1 MSDSEIVFQ
10 EDLDEPQIH
19 VAEDG
24 FSRVY
29 RLGVTKGL
37 LNKKLTQEILE
48 YKDRFNIPGFRKG
61 KAPLSVILN
70 RVPEK
75 EKEEFLQRYVRE
87 QIQEHLHD
95 SDKIVIGTPEIDTD
109 YANETNMVAKISVSY
124 EVSPEV
130 RDLDYD
136 KYSILKFVPEDRE
149 KLLEKI
155 RQDFLAANPE
165 KVSQDKDYKSEIGD
179 YLMVDM
185 TIEAPGTSAD
195 GYIDKDR
202 EVLVEESSSIYDV
215 KFNSIGLVKDEE
227 FTIESELPSFYDG
240 FEEAG
245 KPCKFNFKIA
255 EVLKSN
261 IIDEP
266 TMEMAKKFG
275 FQSVEEL
282 DVELLNR
289 KLQQFESISAHLM
302 TDQFVL
308 KMEKELDFDVPKK
321 VLNSTMENLWFEEY
335 KDDTKSETTNPEE
348 DDEKNEK
355 VAKDIEDGET
365 EDGLS
370 EQNDEDSSNNDTNE
384 APKRVDWDTID
395 AEKVTEIRNL
405 ALNQVR
411 YMVLLKNIAKK
422 EDIKA
427 TREEIV
433 DEWAVMLAR
442 YNQSPHIN
450 MEELR
455 SRIKYEDIPDYFA
468 LSSQNK
474 IVSYKVEQ
482 FIIGK
487 VGTTERKVSFEKLM
501 EIRQMERDKLIAFM
515 ESDHTDLESEPEKD

>member
-75 EKEEFLQRYVRE
+75 DKEEFLQRYVSE

-109 YANETNMVAKISVSY
+109 YANETDMVAKISVSY

-130 RDLDYD
+130 QDLDYD
-136 KYSILKFVPEDRE
+136 KFSILKFVPEDRE

-155 RQDFLAANPE
+155 RQDFLTANPE
-165 KVSQDKDYKSEIGD
+165 KVVQDRDYKSEIGD
-179 YLMVDM
+179 YLLVDM

-195 GYIDKDR
+195 GYIDKTR
-202 EVLVEESSSIYDV
+202 EVLVEEGSSIYDV
-215 KFNSIGLVKDEE
+215 EFNSIGLVKDEE
-227 FTIESELPSFYDG
+227 FTMESVLPSFYDG

-245 KPCKFNFKIA
+245 KPCKFHFKIA
-255 EVLKSN
+255 EVLKYN

-266 TMEMAKKFG
+266 TLEMAEKFG

-308 KMEKELDFDVPKK
+308 TMEKELDFDVPKK
-321 VLNSTMENLWFEEY
+321 VLNSTMENLWFEENEDY
-335 KDDTKSETTNPEE
+335 ANSETTNPEE

-355 VAKDIEDGET
+355 VARDIENGET

-370 EQNDEDSSNNDTNE
+370 ELNDEDSSNNDTNE
-384 APKRVDWDTID
+384 ALKRVDWDTID

-411 YMVLLKNIAKK
+411 YMILLKNIAKK

-442 YNQSPHIN
+442 YNQSPHVN

-468 LSSQNK
+468 LSSQNR
-474 IVSYKVEQ
+474 IISYKVEQ
-482 FIIGK
+482 FIMGK

-515 ESDHTDLESEPEKD
+515 ESDHTDQESEPEKD

>member
-109 YANETNMVAKISVSY
+109 YANETDMVAKISISY

-130 RDLDYD
+130 QDLDYD

-165 KVSQDKDYKSEIGD
+165 KVPQDKDYKSKIGD

-195 GYIDKDR
+195 GYIEKAR
-202 EVLVEESSSIYDV
+202 EVLVEENSSIYDV
-215 KFNSIGLVKDEE
+215 KFNSIGLVMNEE
-227 FTIESELPSFYDG
+227 LTIESELPSFYDG

-245 KPCKFNFKIA
+245 KPCKFHFKIA

-266 TMEMAKKFG
+266 TLEMAKKFG

-308 KMEKELDFDVPKK
+308 KMEMELDFDVPKK
-321 VLNSTMENLWFEEY
+321 VLNSTMENIWFEEN
-335 KDDTKSETTNPEE
+335 KDDSKSETANPEK
-348 DDEKNEK
+348 DNEKN
-355 VAKDIEDGET
+355 AKDVDDIENVET
-365 EDGLS
+365 EEVLS
-370 EQNDEDSSNNDTNE
+370 EQNDEVSSNNGTSED
-384 APKRVDWDTID
+384 PKRVDWDTID
-395 AEKVTEIRNL
+395 AKKVTEIRNI

-411 YMVLLKNIAKK
+411 YMILLKNIAKK

-433 DEWAVMLAR
+433 DEWAVLLAR
-442 YNQSPHIN
+442 YNQSPHMN

-482 FIIGK
+482 FIMGK
-487 VGTTERKVSFEKLM
+487 VGTTEMKVSFEKLM
-501 EIRQMERDKLIAFM
+501 EIRQMERDKLIALM
-515 ESDHTDLESEPEKD
+515 ESDLTDQESEPEKD

>member
-10 EDLDEPQIH
+10 EDLDEPQTH

-29 RLGVTKGL
+29 QLGVTKSL

-48 YKDRFNIPGFRKG
+48 YKDRVNIPGFRKG

-75 EKEEFLQRYVRE
+75 EKEEFLQRYVSE
-87 QIQEHLHD
+87 QIHEHLYD
-95 SDKIVIGTPEIDTD
+95 SGKIVIGTPEIDTD
-109 YANETNMVAKISVSY
+109 YNTETDMVARISVSY
-124 EVSPEV
+124 EVSPELQ
-130 RDLDYD
+130 DLDYD
-136 KYSILKFVPEDRE
+136 KYSIIKFVPEDRE

-165 KVSQDKDYKSEIGD
+165 KVTQDKDYKSEIGD
-179 YLMVDM
+179 YLLVNL
-185 TIEAPGTSAD
+185 TIEAPGSSAD
-195 GYIDKDR
+195 GFIDKTR
-202 EVLVEESSSIYDV
+202 EILVEENSSIYEV
-215 KFNSIGLVKDEE
+215 KFNSRGLVTDEE
-227 FTIESELPSFYDG
+227 FTIEAKLPSFYDG
-240 FEEAG
+240 FEDEG
-245 KPCKFNFKIA
+245 KPCRFHFKIA
-255 EVLKSN
+255 EVLKCN
-261 IIDEP
+261 IMEE
-266 TMEMAKKFG
+266 TTQEMAKKFG
-275 FQSVEEL
+275 FQAVEEL

-289 KLQQFESISAHLM
+289 KLQQFESISTHLM

-308 KMEKELDFDVPKK
+308 KMQKELDFDVPRKI
-321 VLNSTMENLWFEEY
+321 LNSTMENLWHEEC
-335 KDDTKSETTNPEE
+335 KDDGTSEATNSEE
-348 DDEKNEK
+348 DDEENGKGSN
-355 VAKDIEDGET
+355 DMSNGEV

-370 EQNDEDSSNNDTNE
+370 EQTDEGFSNDDIGAE
-384 APKRVDWDTID
+384 PKSVDWDTID
-395 AEKVTEIRNL
+395 TEKVTEIRNA
-405 ALNQVR
+405 ALSQVR
-411 YMVLLKNIAKK
+411 YMILLKNIAKK

-427 TREEIV
+427 SREEIV

-442 YNQSPHIN
+442 YNRSSRIN

-487 VGTTERKVSFEKLM
+487 VGTTEKKVSFEKLM
-501 EIRQMERDKLIAFM
+501 EIRQMERDKLIAFV
-515 ESDHTDLESEPEKD
+515 ESDHVEQASEPEKD

>member
-29 RLGVTKGL
+29 RLGVTKVL

-75 EKEEFLQRYVRE
+75 EKEEFLQRYVSE

-95 SDKIVIGTPEIDTD
+95 SGKIVIGTPEIDTD
-109 YANETNMVAKISVSY
+109 YTNETDMVAKISVSY

-130 RDLDYD
+130 QDLDYD
-136 KYSILKFVPEDRE
+136 KYSIIKFVPEDRE

-165 KVSQDKDYKSEIGD
+165 KVPQDKDYKSEIGD
-179 YLMVDM
+179 YLMVDL
-185 TIEAPGTSAD
+185 TVEAPGTVAD
-195 GYIDKDR
+195 GYIDQTR
-202 EVLVEESSSIYDV
+202 EVLVEENTSIYEE
-215 KFNSIGLVKDEE
+215 KFNSIGLVTDEE
-227 FTIESELPSFYDG
+227 FTIETKLPSFYDD
-240 FEEAG
+240 FEDTG
-245 KPCKFNFKIA
+245 KPCKFHFKIA

-261 IIDEP
+261 ILDEP
-266 TMEMAKKFG
+266 SQEMAKKFG
-275 FQSVEEL
+275 FQTVEEL
-282 DVELLNR
+282 DLELLNR
-289 KLQQFESISAHLM
+289 KLQQFESISKHLM

-308 KMEKELDFDVPKK
+308 TMEKELDFDVPKK

-335 KDDTKSETTNPEE
+335 EEDSESETTNPEE
-348 DDEKNEK
+348 HDEKNENGTD
-355 VAKDIEDGET
+355 DIENEET
-365 EDGLS
+365 EDVLS
-370 EQNDEDSSNNDTNE
+370 EQSDEDSSTNGKSE
-384 APKRVDWDTID
+384 DPKRVDWDSMDT
-395 AEKVTEIRNL
+395 EKVTEIRNN
-405 ALNQVR
+405 ALDQVR
-411 YMVLLKNIAKK
+411 YMILLKNIAKK

-433 DEWAVMLAR
+433 DEWAMMLAR
-442 YNQSPHIN
+442 YNRSPHMN

-455 SRIKYEDIPDYFA
+455 RRIKYEDIPDYFA

-482 FIIGK
+482 FIMGK

-501 EIRQMERDKLIAFM
+501 EIRQMEKDKLIAFM
-515 ESDHTDLESEPEKD
+515 ESDHKDQESEPELY

>member
-109 YANETNMVAKISVSY
+109 YANETDMVAKISVSY

-130 RDLDYD
+130 QDLDYD

-165 KVSQDKDYKSEIGD
+165 KVTQDKDYKSEIGD

-195 GYIDKDR
+195 GYIDKAR
-202 EVLVEESSSIYDV
+202 EVLVEDNSSIYDV
-215 KFNSIGLVKDEE
+215 KFNSIGLVMDEE

-245 KPCKFNFKIA
+245 KPCKFHFKIA
-255 EVLKSN
+255 EVLKGS
-261 IIDEP
+261 ILDEP
-266 TMEMAKKFG
+266 TQEMAKKFG
-275 FQSVEEL
+275 FESVEEL

-308 KMEKELDFDVPKK
+308 TMENELDFDVPKK
-321 VLNSTMENLWFEEY
+321 VLNSTMENLWFEEN
-335 KDDTKSETTNPEE
+335 KDDSKSETANPEE

-355 VAKDIEDGET
+355 DSDDIENGET
-365 EDGLS
+365 ELGSSKKD
-370 EQNDEDSSNNDTNE
+370 DEDTSNNGSGEDS
-384 APKRVDWDTID
+384 KRVDWDTID
-395 AEKVTEIRNL
+395 AEKVTEIRNI

-411 YMVLLKNIAKK
+411 YMILLKNIAKK

-482 FIIGK
+482 FIMGK
-487 VGTTERKVSFEKLM
+487 VGNTEMKVSFEKLM
-501 EIRQMERDKLIAFM
+501 EIRQMEREKLIAFM
-515 ESDHTDLESEPEKD
+515 ESDHSDQENKPDKD